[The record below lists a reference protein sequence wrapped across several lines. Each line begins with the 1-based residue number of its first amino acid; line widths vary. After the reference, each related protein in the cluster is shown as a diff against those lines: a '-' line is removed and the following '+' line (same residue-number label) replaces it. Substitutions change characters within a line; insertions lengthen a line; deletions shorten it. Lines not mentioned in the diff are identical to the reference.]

1 MLNTS
6 YANILATIYTTMPK
20 PVIIYKCER
29 CGRESKN
36 KAVIDNCK
44 HTRRTETTA
53 PSKNVLPITNN
64 DTVPTTD
71 VVTTK
76 DVVPTTDVS
85 HEPAIPASI
94 EPVVLVS
101 NGRSIRRIY
110 HCSDIHIRL
119 QNYHDEYRIVFTNFY
134 EMLRKECDPT
144 TDLIVCCGDILHNK
158 NDLSPECI
166 ILAREFL
173 ETLATIAPFVFIAGN
188 HDAVLSNAD
197 KVDSLSA
204 ILHNDTPK
212 GYGMYYLSRT
222 GVYQYNNLYFGVS
235 SLLDNGFVRAS
246 QILMEKDDKAT
257 YRVALYHGSVGSPVN
272 DTGFKLSGERHLRE
286 FEGYDAVLLGDIH
299 KYQYL
304 DEKKTVAYSSSLISQ
319 NYGECDEY
327 HGYLRWDFGGECV
340 RSEYR
345 IVENPYRYMRWF
357 MGNRSADYLANT
369 EQLYADIEANRIP
382 HHAHIQ
388 LCIHRQSELVSTE
401 YAETVR
407 KIKSALR
414 MRFPTLRPV
423 YVYDDAYTVV
433 VGGGDGEEEDNSRR
447 SIVANRQEMM
457 RQYLQTTFAPQSIT
471 DDDIAWIVSSL
482 TDIWDAENTRQT
494 QRPWTVV
501 YMEWNNMYRYGENN
515 VFDFRRIQEEGVAG
529 IIAPNSAG
537 KSTLIDILAFILFG
551 QTTRSTLRKH
561 VNPDII
567 HIQQKKC
574 KGRVFLQMEGD
585 GIYIIE
591 RDCVRLP
598 KENGVRMNVC
608 FYRLEDSS
616 VGTSTYRPFGKRTF
630 TQISLT
636 GKDRFETDKLIG
648 TYIGTFEDFTY
659 HCVYLQF
666 DTMDFT
672 AMPPKER
679 KDLMYRI
686 FGLEHYTK
694 QYPHARDQSK
704 KYGVLVDSARKRLE
718 NVDIQ
723 HVKQVLEETGEA
735 CRISEAEYAELQTQR
750 TLLETERENLWKEY
764 DNTLERH
771 RLFKTPADILET
783 IVSEGCAKYGDDI
796 EEQRSRLSEQIQR
809 LNDECIPIHDF
820 NIDLYHRLEA
830 EVFPDDLDERCATAR
845 VLKDYV
851 PVRSLQQTMD
861 AYESALRLKEQL
873 SHEQTVYE
881 EQSRTFPAIES
892 QYNTCRELS
901 HKIALYEK
909 YECDVEYNPE
919 CHVCMK
925 HPKVVMMK
933 KYAEELSHLR
943 TRLEECM
950 GDATYLEIEASY
962 TQGKHASQTWGE
974 HNLKSMDVEKRLAI
988 LLEEQRNTL
997 LYNQV
1002 GGNFQT
1008 LLHTVQRRD
1017 TRDRLRGLYRQYE
1030 AYQRIQTEKQV
1041 AMATMSALTDIWDA
1055 KRILANARC
1064 MRRVYILRQQSDE
1077 TSQRMDVLRTTMASL
1092 YKKRGEYQATY
1103 DKYVSDTA
1111 EYNDNVEMRRRWG
1124 FMEQTLGMNGF
1135 TLYML
1140 RSKLDIISEEMTQM
1154 ISAFIPLTFKFA
1166 IDGMNDIVLYT
1177 YRETASADTQSAK
1190 LDTFGGMETLLKSLL
1205 LRVLS
1210 VKLSEYPMK
1219 QFIVLDE
1226 TFVSFDAQNLG
1237 FVKNIFTY
1245 ITRIYRSVL
1254 FITHID
1260 KLKDHLSQR
1269 ICIKV
1274 GNTYSELR
1282 WD

>member
-1 MLNTS
+1 
-6 YANILATIYTTMPK
+6 MPK

-44 HTRRTETTA
+44 HTRRTEATPAPKNIVTTVVEA
-53 PSKNVLPITNN
+53 VEAVLENTE
-64 DTVPTTD
+64 DVVVTEYTVPT
-71 VVTTK
+71 
-76 DVVPTTDVS
+76 
-85 HEPAIPASI
+85 EPI
-94 EPVVLVS
+94 VLVN
-101 NGRSIRRIY
+101 NGRSIRRIF

-119 QNYHDEYRIVFTNFY
+119 QNYHDEYRVVFANFY
-134 EMLRKECDPT
+134 EMLRKECDPA

-173 ETLATIAPFVFIAGN
+173 ETLATIAPFLFIAGN
-188 HDAVLSNAD
+188 HDAVLNNAD

-204 ILHNDTPK
+204 ILHNDTTK
-212 GYGMYYLSRT
+212 GYGLYYLAKT
-222 GVYQYNNLYFGVS
+222 GVYQYNNMYFGVS

-246 QILMEKDDKAT
+246 HISEITDMPNT
-257 YRVALYHGSVGSPVN
+257 YRIALYHGSVGSPVN
-272 DTGFKLSGERHLRE
+272 DTGFKLSGERHISE
-286 FEGYDAVLLGDIH
+286 FDGYDAVLLGDIH

-327 HGYLRWDFGGECV
+327 HGYLRWDFVDGEIQ
-340 RSEYR
+340 SEYR

-357 MGNRSADYLANT
+357 MGHRTADYLANT
-369 EQLYADIEANRIP
+369 ERLYADIEANRIP

-388 LCIHRQSELVSTE
+388 LCIHRQSEQVSTE

-407 KIKSALR
+407 KIKSAFR

-433 VGGGDGEEEDNSRR
+433 LGGEAQGAQGKNHPT
-447 SIVANRQEMM
+447 IANHQEMM

-471 DDDIAWIVSSL
+471 DDDIGWVIGSL

-501 YMEWNNMYRYGENN
+501 FMEWDYMYRYGENN

-574 KGRVFLQMEGD
+574 RGRAYLQMEGD
-585 GIYIIE
+585 GIYVIE

-598 KENGVRMNVC
+598 KDNSVRMNVN
-608 FYRLEDSS
+608 FYRLESGEGD
-616 VGTSTYRPFGKRTF
+616 TYRPFGKRTF
-630 TQISLT
+630 TRTSMT
-636 GKDRFETDKLIG
+636 GKDRYETDKLIG
-648 TYIGTFEDFTY
+648 TYIGSFEDFMY

-718 NVDIQ
+718 SVDII
-723 HVKQVLEETGEA
+723 HVKQVLAESDEA
-735 CRISEAEYAELQTQR
+735 YRTKEAEYAELQTQR
-750 TLLETERENLWKEY
+750 TLFDTKRETLWKEY
-764 DNTLERH
+764 DNTLENH
-771 RLFKTPADILET
+771 RLFHAPTSTLERML
-783 IVSEGCAKYGDDI
+783 VEGLEKYGDNI
-796 EEQRSRLSEQIQR
+796 EDQMARLSEHIR
-809 LNDECIPIHDF
+809 GLNGDGISVQGFDI
-820 NIDLYHRLEA
+820 NLYHRLEA

-851 PVRSLQQTMD
+851 PVRSLQQTTD
-861 AYESALRLKEQL
+861 EYESFLQLKQRLCEEL
-873 SHEQTVYE
+873 VVYE
-881 EQSRTFPAIES
+881 EQSRAFPAVES

-901 HKIALYEK
+901 QKIALYEA
-909 YECDVEYNPE
+909 YTCDVEYNPD
-919 CHVCMK
+919 CPVCVK

-933 KYAEELSHLR
+933 KYAEELAVLR
-943 TRLEECM
+943 EQLGDVAMEELEV
-950 GDATYLEIEASY
+950 AY
-962 TQGKHASQTWGE
+962 TQGKHAVQKWGE
-974 HNLKSMDVEKRLAI
+974 HNRRIIDVERRLAV

-997 LYNQV
+997 LYSQV

-1008 LLHTVQRRD
+1008 LLAKIQQRD
-1017 TRDRLRGLYRQYE
+1017 TRDRLRGLYHSYV
-1030 AYQRIQTEKQV
+1030 AYQT
-1041 AMATMSALTDIWDA
+1041 AMATMNALTEIWDV
-1055 KRILANARC
+1055 KRILENVSRKQS
-1064 MRRVYILRQQSDE
+1064 VYLLRQQSDE
-1077 TSQRMDVLRTTMASL
+1077 ISQRLDTLRTTMSALS
-1092 YKKRGEYQATY
+1092 KKRGEVQAVY
-1103 DKYVSDTA
+1103 DAYVSDTA
-1111 EYNDNVEMRRRWG
+1111 EYNDNVELRRRWG

-1166 IDGMNDIVLYT
+1166 IDTMNDIVLYT
-1177 YRETASADTQSAK
+1177 YRETSCETSRANAQSPANAHSPDNATNAPSAK